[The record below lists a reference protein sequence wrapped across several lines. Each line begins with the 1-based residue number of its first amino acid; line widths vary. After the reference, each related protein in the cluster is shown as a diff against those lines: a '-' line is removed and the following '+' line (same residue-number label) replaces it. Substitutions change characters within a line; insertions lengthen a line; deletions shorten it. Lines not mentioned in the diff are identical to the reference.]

1 MDVDL
6 FDYLR
11 FETLHDKVVETI
23 SYSAKLHGV
32 STVSCSCRFWDSS
45 SNSMKRISLTFDGA
59 IIDGHFDS
67 GFDIYDVMVDQQRE
81 QMCISLTE
89 SGTGLV
95 TIIRCIKAVVR
106 ISS

>member
-32 STVSCSCRFWDSS
+32 STVSCSCRFWDS
-45 SNSMKRISLTFDGA
+45 NSHSKKRISLTFEGA
-59 IIDGHFDS
+59 TIDGHFDS

-81 QMCISLTE
+81 HICISLTE

-95 TIIRCIKAVVR
+95 TVIHCTKAVVR
-106 ISS
+106 ISL